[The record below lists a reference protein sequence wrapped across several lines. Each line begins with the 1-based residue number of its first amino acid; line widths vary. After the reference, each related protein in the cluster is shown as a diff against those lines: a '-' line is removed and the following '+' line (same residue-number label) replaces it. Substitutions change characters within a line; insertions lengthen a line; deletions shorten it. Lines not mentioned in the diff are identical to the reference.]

1 MTHVSNSMKN
11 VVNFFKYIG
20 RNIREGRQRSANWEI
35 AHMLRDTEYRNES
48 VDTVYTALCNHDLR
62 SLRGYP
68 LK

>member
-1 MTHVSNSMKN
+1 MTHVSNSMKS
-11 VVNFFKYIG
+11 VGKFFTYIG
-20 RNIREGRQRSANWEI
+20 RSIQEGRQRSANREI
-35 AHMLRDTEYRNES
+35 AHLLQETEYRNES